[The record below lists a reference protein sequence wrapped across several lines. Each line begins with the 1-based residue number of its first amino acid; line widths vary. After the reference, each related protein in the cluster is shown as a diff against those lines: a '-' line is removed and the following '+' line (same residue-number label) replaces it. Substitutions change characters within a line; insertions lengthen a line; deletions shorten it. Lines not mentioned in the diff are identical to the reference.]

1 MLHELLMT
9 SGPAAPPQRAA
20 QYVRMSTDNQRYST
34 ENQAEVIAAYAECR
48 KMSIVRTYADEGLSG
63 LSIHWRNGLKALI
76 VDVEGGRAD
85 FDCILVYD
93 VSRWGRFQD
102 VDESAYYEFIC
113 KRAGIAVHYC
123 AEEFENDGSIAS
135 SILKVNKRAAA
146 ADFSRGL
153 SKKVF
158 LGQSRITRMGFWR
171 GGMPGYGLRR
181 QLIQESGAV
190 RQTLEHGQQKYL
202 QTDRIKIIHGPE
214 AEVETV
220 RRMFNAFAFE
230 GKYLGDIAAELNA
243 AHIRTTRGLRWTGET
258 VGKILAN
265 EAYTGSLIF
274 NRSSF
279 KLKQKRVDNPREMW
293 IRSDDAFPAV
303 VSPELFNKAQE
314 VMRARR
320 AKRSDREA
328 IDRLAALGREKGHL
342 STAIIAAADGILSA
356 ESYRRRFGSLVAAYA
371 LAGYQP
377 EPHQRR
383 SEATARFRE
392 RVTGMAGEIA
402 VTIESLGGVA
412 TLEPESGTL
421 RLGDGCRIAIGSARA
436 VTDGA
441 KRVRWK
447 IHANRRAK
455 AELTLIL
462 RMNASND
469 AVASCYLLPTNDLAQ
484 ARGKIL
490 RITNP
495 VFAQACRYES
505 LDAFCRLC
513 VGLDERRAA

>member
-1 MLHELLMT
+1 MDEVLHLPVGDVRG
-9 SGPAAPPQRAA
+9 SRAA
-20 QYVRMSTDNQRYST
+20 QYVRMSTDQQKYST
-34 ENQAEVIAAYAECR
+34 ENQAEAIAAYAER
-48 KMSIVRTYADEGLSG
+48 RNLTIVRTYSDQGLSG
-63 LSIHWRNGLKALI
+63 LGISWRDGLKSLI
-76 VDVEGGRAD
+76 ADVEGGRAD
-85 FDCILVYD
+85 FDCVLVYD
-93 VSRWGRFQD
+93 VTRWGRFQN

-113 KRAGIAVHYC
+113 QRAGITIHYC
-123 AEEFENDGSIAS
+123 EDEFENDGSLAS
-135 SILKVNKRAAA
+135 VILKNVKRVGA
-146 ADFSRGL
+146 ADFSRQL

-158 LGQSRITRMGFWR
+158 LGQSRIVRMGFWR

-181 QLIQESGAV
+181 QLIEESGAV

-202 QTDRIKIIHGPE
+202 HTDRIRIIHGPE
-214 AEVETV
+214 AEVDTV
-220 RRMFNAFAFE
+220 RRMFRAVAIE

-243 AHIRTTRGLRWTGET
+243 QQIRTSRGTRWSGET

-274 NRSSF
+274 NRASF

-293 IRSDDAFPAV
+293 IRHDEAFPAV
-303 VSPELFNKAQE
+303 VSSELFTRAQE
-314 VMRARR
+314 IMRARR
-320 AKRSDREA
+320 AKRSDQEV

-377 EPHQRR
+377 EPRQRR
-383 SEATARFRE
+383 AETTAKY
-392 RVTGMAGEIA
+392 RVRITGIAAEIA
-402 VTIESLGGVA
+402 ATIKDLGGAA
-412 TLEPESGTL
+412 TLDIESGTL
-421 RLGDGCRIAIGSARA
+421 RLADGCRIAIGSARA
-436 VTDGA
+436 ITDGA

-462 RMNASND
+462 RMNPSND
-469 AVASCYLLPTNDLAQ
+469 VVASCYLLPTYELAQ

-495 VFAQACRYES
+495 VFAQACRFDS
-505 LDAFCRLC
+505 VDAFCRLC
-513 VGLDERRAA
+513 VGFDERWPA